1 MTWFYYSECTAFFE
15 ASTAAL
21 SKKALK
27 DCGVYTIAW
36 VRFGYAVPFLVC
48 ALMFIEIPPLDTT
61 FFIMVAVLIPLE
73 ALGTVL
79 YIRAIKHSP
88 LSLTM
93 PFLALTPAFLII
105 TSYLMLGEQLSRP
118 GIAGVFLVVAGAYLL
133 NVHTT
138 RGGLLEPLR
147 AIAKEEGSML
157 MITVAFI
164 YSITSNLGK
173 VAVLHSSPVFFGT
186 AYPAV
191 MAVAL
196 FPLLVLAS
204 GSGGVRQ
211 AFSRPVLFASIGISN
226 VLMFITHN
234 LAIQLIE
241 VPYMLSVKRTSLI
254 FGVLYGWLLF
264 KEGNIRERLL
274 GTVVMLAGVALIAM
288 F

>member
-1 MTWFYYSECTAFFE
+1 MTWFCYSGFTAFFE
-15 ASTAAL
+15 ASTTAL

-61 FFIMVAVLIPLE
+61 FFIMIAVLVPLD
-73 ALGTVL
+73 ALGTIL
-79 YIRAIKHSP
+79 YIRAIKFSP

-105 TSYLMLGEQLSRP
+105 TSYLMLGEQLSVS

-138 RGGLLEPLR
+138 RKGLLEPLR
-147 AIAKEEGSML
+147 AIRKEEGSML
-157 MITVAFI
+157 MIAVAFI

-196 FPLLVLAS
+196 FPFLVLVP
-204 GSGGVRQ
+204 GGGFRQ

-264 KEGNIRERLL
+264 KEANIRERLL
-274 GTVVMLAGVALIAM
+274 GAVVMLAGVVLIAM

>member
-1 MTWFYYSECTAFFE
+1 MTWFCYSEFTAFFE
-15 ASTAAL
+15 ASTTAL

-61 FFIMVAVLIPLE
+61 FFIMIAVLVPLE

-79 YIRAIKHSP
+79 YIRAIKFSP

-105 TSYLMLGEQLSRP
+105 TSYLMLGEQLSGS

-138 RGGLLEPLR
+138 RKGLLEPLR
-147 AIAKEEGSML
+147 AIAKEEGSVL
-157 MITVAFI
+157 MIAVAFI

-173 VAVLHSSPVFFGT
+173 VAVLHSSPIFFGT

-196 FPLLVLAS
+196 FPLLVLVP
-204 GSGGVRQ
+204 GGGGVKQ
-211 AFSRPVLFASIGISN
+211 AFSRPVLFASIGLSN

-264 KEGNIRERLL
+264 KEANIRERLL
-274 GTVVMLAGVALIAM
+274 GAVVMLAGVVLIAI